1 MNYYL
6 PTADKLLTQ
15 YRELDGSGSQG
26 ENVRGAMTVVE
37 NSLEMIA
44 VAFERQLDSLYRHE
58 AMDIQ
63 TDIDV
68 LETML
73 AADGIRPESKPE
85 ETASEKKEEEQAHV

>member
-1 MNYYL
+1 
-6 PTADKLLTQ
+6 
-15 YRELDGSGSQG
+15 
-26 ENVRGAMTVVE
+26 MTVVE

-68 LETML
+68 LETCW
-73 AADGIRPESKPE
+73 RQ
-85 ETASEKKEEEQAHV
+85 TASARNASLRNRV